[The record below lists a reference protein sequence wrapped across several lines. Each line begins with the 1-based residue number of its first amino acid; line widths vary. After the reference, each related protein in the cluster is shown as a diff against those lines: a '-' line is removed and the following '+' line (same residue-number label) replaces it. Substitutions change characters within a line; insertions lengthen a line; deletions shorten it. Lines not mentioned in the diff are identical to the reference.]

1 MFQPI
6 SGGWKENA
14 WWNLIFLLNNIIWN
28 DSNVIYYD
36 NKRTLL
42 MPIKVHIYL
51 IGAHR
56 TQYLLISDP
65 YTSSPSGLI
74 MTTRLL
80 NVPEEFM
87 MHSCQ
92 ITGTDVTQ
100 HGLWLFFSYVISFF
114 HLQNI
119 MCVHIY
125 WKSLIIHVLKSS
137 HFFFLHEGSRW
148 KI

>member
-1 MFQPI
+1 
-6 SGGWKENA
+6 
-14 WWNLIFLLNNIIWN
+14 
-28 DSNVIYYD
+28 
-36 NKRTLL
+36 

-87 MHSCQ
+87 MHSCH

-100 HGLWLFFSYVISFF
+100 HGL
-114 HLQNI
+114 
-119 MCVHIY
+119 
-125 WKSLIIHVLKSS
+125 
-137 HFFFLHEGSRW
+137 
-148 KI
+148 